1 MNREYS
7 SRAIETRCKRDIN
20 FMYLLEDNPAPDH
33 STIARFRSLHFSLCA
48 EKLLAQMSEFLFEI
62 GEISGENI
70 FVDGTKIESCANKYT
85 FVWKKAVT
93 KNLARLLENIAA
105 LVQSCEE
112 EYGIKIIYRN
122 EVHMKHVKRLRRKLY
137 ALKKQEKVV
146 FVHGIGK
153 HYQQLK
159 NLGIDTQKHSKI
171 FMKYTT

>member
-1 MNREYS
+1 
-7 SRAIETRCKRDIN
+7 
-20 FMYLLEDNPAPDH
+20 MYLLEDNPAPDH

-62 GEISGENI
+62 GEISGKNL

-112 EYGIKIIYRN
+112 EYGIKIIYGN
-122 EVHMKHVKRLRRKLY
+122 KVHLKQRSGKKLY
-137 ALKKQEKVV
+137 LSMVSEKENTR
-146 FVHGIGK
+146 FRK
-153 HYQQLK
+153 A
-159 NLGIDTQKHSKI
+159 
-171 FMKYTT
+171 